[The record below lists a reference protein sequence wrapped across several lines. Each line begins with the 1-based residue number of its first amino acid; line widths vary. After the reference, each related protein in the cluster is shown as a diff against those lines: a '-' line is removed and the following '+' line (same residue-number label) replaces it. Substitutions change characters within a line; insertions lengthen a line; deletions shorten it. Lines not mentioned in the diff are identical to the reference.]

1 MDLKKIARIIK
12 ANPSIK
18 KLVHRMIIP
27 KNQARPRLWVK
38 WFINPFIHKKGRNT
52 LIRRRTRM
60 DVLPFEVFRIGN
72 DSTIEDFCTVNNG
85 VGPVVIGDRTR
96 IGLGSVL
103 IGPVTIGNDVR
114 LAQNVV
120 MSGLNHSYQ
129 DVNLPISRQ
138 PVTTKPIAI
147 MDETW
152 VGANVF
158 VAAGVTIGKHCV
170 VAGGSVVTK
179 DIPDYSVAAGNP
191 ARIIRKYNPASGE
204 WERTN

>member
-38 WFINPFIHKKGRNT
+38 WFINPFVHKKGRNT

-103 IGPVTIGNDVR
+103 IGPVAIGNDIR

-129 DVNLPISRQ
+129 DVNLPISMQ
-138 PVTTKPIAI
+138 PVTTKPIVI